1 MSKFLGQALNGELLN
16 RLSGKD
22 VNSKEGKAII
32 VVTVD
37 EKGWC
42 HPAVLS
48 YYEIVAKNEKV
59 IDIAVGKTS
68 TTGKNLRRDGKIT
81 LLVTD
86 AGVNFY
92 VKGTG
97 RERRESLEKV
107 SFMSLFRVE
116 VAQLLEDQ
124 EPGSPITSGMTFKR
138 PEKSEYGEVAERVFE
153 AVRQEP
159 LAG

>member
-1 MSKFLGQALNGELLN
+1 MSKFLGKLINEELLV

-22 VNSKEGKAII
+22 IGSKEGKAII

-37 EKGWC
+37 EQGWA

-48 YYEIVAKNEKV
+48 YYEIVAKSEGQ

-68 TTGKNLRRDGKIT
+68 TTGKNLRRTGKIT

-86 AGVNFY
+86 AGINY
-92 VKGTG
+92 YIKGG
-97 RERRESLEKV
+97 AQESRESLGAV
-107 SFMSLFRVE
+107 PFMSLFRVE

-124 EPGSPITSGMTFKR
+124 EPGAMITSGVTFTR
-138 PEKSEYGEVAERVFE
+138 PEKTESSEVSEKVFQ
-153 AVRQEP
+153 AVREEP
-159 LAG
+159 L

>member
-1 MSKFLGQALNGELLN
+1 MSKLLGQALNGELLE

-22 VNSKEGKAII
+22 IASKEGKAIVI
-32 VVTVD
+32 VTVD
-37 EKGWC
+37 EQGWC

-48 YYEIVAKNEKV
+48 YYEIVAKNENT

-68 TTGKNLRRDGKIT
+68 TTGRNLRRAGKIT

-92 VKGTG
+92 VKGTA
-97 RERRESLEKV
+97 RERRESLENI

-138 PEKSEYGEVAERVFE
+138 PEKSEYAEVAEKVFK

-159 LAG
+159 L